1 MSVSISAEEHLAK
14 FSLTVKDANEFITAN
29 LNQPDVIF
37 YAALDHGVTTSM
49 LNQITN
55 YSPEIICQYF
65 NAAGFECGELDE
77 TSILLNRNA
86 DVLEKLV
93 NFNQNIGI
101 LSNNSIREEIEPQLI
116 SPQVPHVFF
125 GPTYS
130 LQENDGL
137 YDAAELGIAHL
148 NEVTAS
154 NESIESLFYGA
165 LINVFSALDES
176 ELMQINA
183 FPDDGSAEE
192 FQTMFLD
199 MLNDMPEPI
208 VWTEEEMFQ
217 LVVSEAIGIMNGFV
231 LPDIDFIGRIDPL
244 LSPAFWFDVNV
255 A

>member
-65 NAAGFECGELDE
+65 NTAGFECSELDE

-101 LSNNSIREEIEPQLI
+101 LSNSSIREEIEPQLI
-116 SPQVPHVFF
+116 SPQVPHVFLAQHIPCR
-125 GPTYS
+125 GMM
-130 LQENDGL
+130 DC
-137 YDAAELGIAHL
+137 
-148 NEVTAS
+148 
-154 NESIESLFYGA
+154 
-165 LINVFSALDES
+165 
-176 ELMQINA
+176 M
-183 FPDDGSAEE
+183 
-192 FQTMFLD
+192 
-199 MLNDMPEPI
+199 MP
-208 VWTEEEMFQ
+208 Q
-217 LVVSEAIGIMNGFV
+217 S
-231 LPDIDFIGRIDPL
+231 
-244 LSPAFWFDVNV
+244 
-255 A
+255 